1 MSQRAYIGI
10 GSNLDSPRENCEKA
24 IRMIHSHPQCELT
37 ATSSFY
43 ETEPVGIMNQDWF
56 INAAVEIETGL
67 EPLNLLNFLL
77 SIEKDM
83 GRIRGEKWGPRRID
97 LDILFYGNCIM
108 NCPQLDIPHP
118 EITRRRFVLAPLAEI
133 AGQYIHPA
141 ANKSVTTLL
150 AELRDDKEIKPLPTS
165 G

>member
-24 IRMIHSHPQCELT
+24 IRMIQSHPQCELI

-43 ETEPVGIMNQDWF
+43 ETEPVGIINQDWF
-56 INAAVEIETGL
+56 INAAVEIATSL
-67 EPLNLLNFLL
+67 EPLDLLNVLL
-77 SIEKDM
+77 AIEKDM
-83 GRIRGEKWGPRRID
+83 GRIRREKWGPRRID

-108 NCPQLDIPHP
+108 NHPELEIPHP
-118 EITRRRFVLAPLAEI
+118 EIPRRRFVLAPLAEI
-133 AGQYIHPA
+133 AGQYIHPS
-141 ANKSVTTLL
+141 ANKSVAALL
-150 AELRDDKEIKPLPTS
+150 AELRDDKEIKLLPAS